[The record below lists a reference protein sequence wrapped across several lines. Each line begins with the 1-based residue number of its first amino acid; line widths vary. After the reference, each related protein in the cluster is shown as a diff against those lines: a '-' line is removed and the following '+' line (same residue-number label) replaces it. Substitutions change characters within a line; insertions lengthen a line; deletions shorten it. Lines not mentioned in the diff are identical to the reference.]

1 MTLPRAENEGCV
13 VQQSTPETMGTALE
27 AGNKPQFAFAR
38 PAANVLRP
46 GLQAGALML
55 AVVLTTGCALSGDG
69 PGRSFVYK
77 SGPGDPPSTI
87 HSKAGVVYKV
97 RDGALAEEPARPT
110 QIARAETPAPVAP
123 PPAATAPA
131 APAVAPASPA
141 PVAAPVAPVAAA
153 PAPATVAPAAA
164 AVGPSVLDARY
175 TQASRYGDLLFLSG
189 QIAIDLNTGEPSAD
203 LSVDAQTRKVMENIQ
218 RILEAQGLT
227 MANVLSTQVYL
238 RSINNLT
245 LMDSVYRKFFK
256 GAPPARTVV
265 EVSNLPRGMEV
276 QISAVAGK

>member
-1 MTLPRAENEGCV
+1 M
-13 VQQSTPETMGTALE
+13 VQQSTPETMGTALQ

-46 GLQAGALML
+46 GVQAGALML
-55 AVVLTTGCALSGDG
+55 ALVVTTGCALTGANDS
-69 PGRSFVYK
+69 PGRSFAYK
-77 SGPGDPPSTI
+77 SGPGDPPATI

-97 RDGALAEEPARPT
+97 RDGAPADQPARPT
-110 QIARAETPAPVAP
+110 QVARAETPAPVAP
-123 PPAATAPA
+123 PPAAPAVAPVAPA
-131 APAVAPASPA
+131 PIAAPVAPAVAPTA
-141 PVAAPVAPVAAA
+141 
-153 PAPATVAPAAA
+153 ATVAPAAA

-189 QIAIDLNTGEPSAD
+189 QIAIDLTTGEPSAD
-203 LSVDAQTRKVMENIQ
+203 LSVEAQTRKVMENIQ

-245 LMDSVYRKFFK
+245 PMDSVYRKFFK